1 LELNICGYIKNFW
14 NNWATELMQEMGP
27 VRRSLQKQG
36 FLEILVEMTSR
47 FTICVRYLARNV
59 LEMAADSEE
68 MTSNTRY

>member
-1 LELNICGYIKNFW
+1 
-14 NNWATELMQEMGP
+14 MQEMGP